1 MPPDKLLVVC
11 GNVLLK
17 SVLEAPRADA
27 KRVFNDINDGKTVSL
42 VNVRMDD
49 ETEVR
54 FEVQLDHTE
63 FRSGRLN
70 FKGFRGSLA
79 SLLHALGENVRREA
93 EVPVFTDK
101 RSGAM
106 LFGIPGFTQN
116 EDQPNVMMMS
126 VNLRKPGCV
135 QVKLMYVDPE
145 QFNQRRASD
154 SDTAVSG

>member
-1 MPPDKLLVVC
+1 
-11 GNVLLK
+11 
-17 SVLEAPRADA
+17 
-27 KRVFNDINDGKTVSL
+27 
-42 VNVRMDD
+42 MDD

-54 FEVQLDHTE
+54 FELQLDRSE

-70 FKGFRGSLA
+70 FKAFRDSLA
-79 SLLHALGENVRREA
+79 SLLHGVGENVRREA

-116 EDQPNVMMMS
+116 ENQLNVMMMS
-126 VNLRKPGCV
+126 VNLRKPGSV

-145 QFNQRRASD
+145 QFRQRSASEG
-154 SDTAVSG
+154 DTAASG